1 MKRGAMTM
9 KRTFIVLLCCMLLS
23 IISQGIGFAGDLE
36 ISMQCPDNVTVGQA
50 LDVTITSIK
59 NTDSENPVTIS
70 RALAGFG
77 GNMGNSATGIGLFG
91 PFNRTWTEITL
102 QPGATDG
109 IQRQI
114 RIIDKVPSSLAGK
127 VAAATVVLTKRNYA
141 SIGGDSCGVNVVK

>member
-1 MKRGAMTM
+1 M
-9 KRTFIVLLCCMLLS
+9 KRTFIVLLCSVLLS
-23 IISQGIGFAGDLE
+23 IISQGSGYADDLE
-36 ISMQCPDNVTVGQA
+36 VSIQCPENVTVGQA

-59 NTDSENPVTIS
+59 NTDSQNSVTIS

-77 GNMGNSATGIGLFG
+77 GNMGNSMTGIGLFG
-91 PFNRTWTEITL
+91 PFSRAWTEIIL

-109 IQRQI
+109 TSRQI

-141 SIGGDSCGVNVVK
+141 SLGGDSCGVNVVK